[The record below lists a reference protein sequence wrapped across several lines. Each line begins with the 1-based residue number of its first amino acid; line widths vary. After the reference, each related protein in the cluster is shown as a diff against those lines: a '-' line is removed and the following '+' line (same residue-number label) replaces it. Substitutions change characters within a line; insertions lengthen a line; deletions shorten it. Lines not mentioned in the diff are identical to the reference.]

1 VIWIVGLDLS
11 LRRTAWVAVPLSWRR
26 DWGQIVTGVVE
37 PATPASRNA
46 MDQIGRL
53 DSITTMLSPLRSL
66 RNPME
71 RVYAYVENPAFGEH
85 GSHAAGEL
93 HGAVKLDLYR
103 DGFVVTV
110 ANMSSARGL
119 LLGHAPA
126 KGRAKIEIVA
136 AWKAAGAPFAPDN
149 DLCDAM
155 TCANWGLSELGG
167 DCFASVS
174 DK

>member
-1 VIWIVGLDLS
+1 VGLDLS
-11 LRRTAWVAVPLSWRR
+11 LRRTAWVAVRR
-26 DWGQIVTGVVE
+26 TWVREWNTVVQGVIEPKPVAAKDTVGQIVRLNEIWTLLE
-37 PATPASRNA
+37 PLQELAKTESAVAYIENA
-46 MDQIGRL
+46 
-53 DSITTMLSPLRSL
+53 
-66 RNPME
+66 
-71 RVYAYVENPAFGEH
+71 AFGEH

-93 HGAVKLDLYR
+93 HGIVKLELYR
-103 DGFVVTV
+103 AGFGVIV
-110 ANMSSARGL
+110 ANMSSARKL

-126 KGRAKIEIVA
+126 KGKAKLEVVA

-174 DK
+174 AK